1 MLYLGLDWEARKLRC
16 AVAREGQPAKIISG
30 CGSTLAEVEDLL
42 ARVRSGSGEPV
53 HAFIEC
59 GAMYWVRLMHAAGAV
74 VHIVDGKKAL
84 RFAESLCSSGAK
96 DDARDARA
104 LAELGRSPAH
114 RPPAWEPPSEE
125 RQVFGR
131 LARLLGRNA
140 EALTKLQQRLRSLLR
155 ELMPQIEGSLSSLRA
170 AWTLDFLTHVPT
182 PYHVRDLSA
191 AALEAL
197 FRRYGVRHQTREALL
212 RVLHTELPMSS
223 RVAEVEAVEV
233 RSLIAQIR
241 QRLHA
246 EKQLEALLDASL
258 KQSEE
263 AQVVTSIP
271 GIGPK
276 LCSLILAVESS
287 GGRDDLS
294 IRMGSSP
301 VFRGSGT
308 DSRGAPKG
316 HARMRR
322 AAHAHE
328 RRGVYLLGRLAAQR
342 TRWGKAM
349 YEDAK
354 ARNQPA
360 ATAYRRI
367 ARALLR
373 IVSALRKSGQKYDE
387 ERYIQRLKR
396 NGVQWAQ
403 PL

>member
-1 MLYLGLDWEARKLRC
+1 MFYLGVDWEARKLRC
-16 AVAREGQPAKIISG
+16 AVASDEQPAKSIRG
-30 CGSTLAEVEDLL
+30 CGSTLAEVEELL
-42 ARVRSGSGEPV
+42 SRVRAGSDEPV

-59 GAMYWVRLMHAAGAV
+59 GAMYWVRLMHAAGAI

-84 RFAESLCSSGAK
+84 RFGESLCSSGAK
-96 DDARDARA
+96 DDARDART

-125 RQVFGR
+125 RQVFDR
-131 LARLLGRNA
+131 LARLLARNA
-140 EALTKLQQRLRSLLR
+140 EALTKLQQQLRSLLR
-155 ELMPQIEGSLSSLRA
+155 ELMPQIESVLSSLRA
-170 AWTLDFLTHVPT
+170 EWTLDFLVQVPT
-182 PYHVRDLSA
+182 PYHVRDLSTD
-191 AALEAL
+191 ALDAI
-197 FRRYGVRHQTREALL
+197 FRRYGVRHKTRAALL
-212 RVLHTELPMSS
+212 NVLHTELPISD
-223 RVAEVEAVEV
+223 RVAAVEAVEV
-233 RSLIAQIR
+233 RSLVEQIR
-241 QRLHA
+241 QRLEA
-246 EKQLEALLDASL
+246 EKKLEALLDAAL
-258 KQSEE
+258 EE
-263 AQVVTSIP
+263 SDEAKTVTSIP

-276 LCSLILAVESS
+276 LSCVILAIEPSE
-287 GGRDDLS
+287 GRDDLS

-301 VFRGSGT
+301 VFKGSGT

-387 ERYIQRLKR
+387 ELYIQRLKR